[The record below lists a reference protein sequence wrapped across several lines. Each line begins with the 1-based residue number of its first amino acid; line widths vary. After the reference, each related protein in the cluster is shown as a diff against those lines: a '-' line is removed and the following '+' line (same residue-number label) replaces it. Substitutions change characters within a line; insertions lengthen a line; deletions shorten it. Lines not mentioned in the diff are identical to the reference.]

1 MSDHEVDELIEVI
14 DDQGRAI
21 STPELH
27 CLLVDV
33 LDAALERLT
42 QALVEGA
49 HRRLIE
55 LGE

>member
-33 LDAALERLT
+33 LDAGLARLISGM
-42 QALVEGA
+42 VEDA

-55 LGE
+55 LGG